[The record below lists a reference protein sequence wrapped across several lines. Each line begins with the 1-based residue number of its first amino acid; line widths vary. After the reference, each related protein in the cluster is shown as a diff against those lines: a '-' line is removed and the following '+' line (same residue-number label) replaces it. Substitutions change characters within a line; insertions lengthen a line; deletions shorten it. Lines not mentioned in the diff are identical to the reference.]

1 MLSMITIFSM
11 YIVQCL
17 EGVECNSYQG
27 HVNDSGVFW
36 GVPHQ
41 ASLKM
46 QYCGHL
52 YSSLLCKWTWV
63 DHRDHFSLYKE
74 R

>member
-1 MLSMITIFSM
+1 MYVSYSSYDIIDSMLSMITIFSM
-11 YIVQCL
+11 YIVQCPK
-17 EGVECNSYQG
+17 GVGHNSYQG

-46 QYCGHL
+46 
-52 YSSLLCKWTWV
+52 
-63 DHRDHFSLYKE
+63 
-74 R
+74 